1 LVAALPRCTTVFQ
14 NLRGARKFSQTVNS
28 DSDFHLAKTPRARR
42 SETFFFLKT
51 LRLCAFARKFRD
63 LVAAL
68 PRWDLRGERNQ
79 SDRASLFTQKFE
91 EPLF

>member
-1 LVAALPRCTTVFQ
+1 LDISNLRVLRTTVFQ

-68 PRWDLRGERNQ
+68 PRWALRGE
-79 SDRASLFTQKFE
+79 
-91 EPLF
+91 